1 MTQRLQSNEIIRFYR
16 SLSLTFLLKNRSVK
30 TRKRSSRNRPL
41 LWFRMG
47 YGPGATVPRG
57 VRSRG
62 YSSRGTSQGQQTPLN
77 RFTGTREN
85 ITFPQLPLL
94 VVITEI
100 MRFIQ
105 WWIQD
110 FPDRVANPWVFSKN
124 LLLGEIY
131 AENWVKRKE
140 IGPRGGHVS
149 SAPTPCIRRCAR
161 AHTHTHTHTHTSHSH
176 LHAHEKHTSSPSWKR
191 NPFALQDI
199 WRTKT
204 DSHDPRH
211 RIFETSLRQKGC
223 KFHGQTGKYYTG

>member
-1 MTQRLQSNEIIRFYR
+1 MTVFFDKIVTRRIVNLSVDNTYQTSTLKRTMTQRLQSNEIIRFYR

-85 ITFPQLPLL
+85 ITFPQLRLL

-100 MRFIQ
+100 MRFIK

-110 FPDRVANPWVFSKN
+110 FPDRGCQP
-124 LLLGEIY
+124 LGFWQKPI
-131 AENWVKRKE
+131 
-140 IGPRGGHVS
+140 
-149 SAPTPCIRRCAR
+149 
-161 AHTHTHTHTHTSHSH
+161 
-176 LHAHEKHTSSPSWKR
+176 
-191 NPFALQDI
+191 I
-199 WRTKT
+199 WR
-204 DSHDPRH
+204 D
-211 RIFETSLRQKGC
+211 LC
-223 KFHGQTGKYYTG
+223 